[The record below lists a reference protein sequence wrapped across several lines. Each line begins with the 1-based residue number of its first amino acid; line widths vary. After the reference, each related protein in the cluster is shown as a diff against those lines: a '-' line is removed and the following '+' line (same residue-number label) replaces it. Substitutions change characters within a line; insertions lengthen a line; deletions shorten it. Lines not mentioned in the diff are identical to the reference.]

1 MSINDFVE
9 MNIFLCLICF
19 SICAKMQGFV
29 EEYVFFYAE
38 IQDDHQK
45 WQETSPVVSADTMRV
60 KNYVEIALSRTV
72 PKINALLCFMQKD
85 GRQKLWESNFLQKV
99 ASRLSAYTL

>member
-29 EEYVFFYAE
+29 DECVFFFFYAE
-38 IQDDHQK
+38 IQDGRQK
-45 WQETSPVVSADTMRV
+45 WQENIFGKRH
-60 KNYVEIALSRTV
+60 
-72 PKINALLCFMQKD
+72 Q
-85 GRQKLWESNFLQKV
+85 
-99 ASRLSAYTL
+99 